1 MRPSLAV
8 ALAELNGDAAVENPS
23 AFT

>member
-1 MRPSLAV
+1 MRASLAV

-23 AFT
+23 VFT